1 MPKKE
6 TEVLCKIVCSR
17 CGKEDYVPF
26 VADGS
31 RNYYCNDCLR
41 KFNTERKRGVVKEFT
56 DAKGNLR
63 FEFICDVCE
72 KFLKDLK
79 PPKRVRG
86 KLICAE
92 CAEKEQRERRSAS
105 RKRIVIAKK
114 ED

>member
-31 RNYYCNDCLR
+31 RNYYCNECLR
-41 KFNTERKRGVVKEFT
+41 KFNTERKRGVVKEIV
-56 DAKGNLR
+56 DAKGNTR
-63 FEFICDVCE
+63 FEFICAICE
-72 KFLKDLK
+72 KFLRTGE
-79 PPKRVRG
+79 PPRRSRG
-86 KLICAE
+86 HLICAE
-92 CAEKEQRERRSAS
+92 CAEKERRERRSAA